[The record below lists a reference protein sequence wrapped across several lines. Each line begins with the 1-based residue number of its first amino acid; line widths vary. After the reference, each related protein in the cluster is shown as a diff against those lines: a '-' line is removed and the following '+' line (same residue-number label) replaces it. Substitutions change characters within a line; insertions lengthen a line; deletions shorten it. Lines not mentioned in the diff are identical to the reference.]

1 MNKILEKNLTIVLLG
16 IIGYFLFSISGSLK
30 ESAKY
35 DSDLRA
41 CEKMKAFINDKESS
55 KLFEQKTSL
64 TTEVK
69 VKFVGEYCKKL
80 TQQNIFNILSK
91 LFIFEHFSYMVV
103 LFVFNLLIFIASL
116 IKSISL
122 DFRLR
127 IVKGIMSS

>member
-41 CEKMKAFINDKESS
+41 CAKMKAFINDKESS
-55 KLFEQKTSL
+55 KLFVQEAAL
-64 TTEVK
+64 TTEVE

-80 TQQNIFNILSK
+80 TQQN
-91 LFIFEHFSYMVV
+91 LF
-103 LFVFNLLIFIASL
+103 
-116 IKSISL
+116 
-122 DFRLR
+122 
-127 IVKGIMSS
+127 